1 MGAALL
7 SFLAMAALA
16 LLGRAA
22 AGGLALPDRT
32 MRLLGWGG
40 IALAGL
46 LLLARQVTLAA
57 TLAGLSA
64 LLLIRTPASRGRQG
78 AERAST
84 ARSEGLAMRLDHESG
99 EIDGEVLAG
108 SFAGRTLSG
117 MSLEELMAF
126 AAEIPEDDP
135 DTARLLRAYLD
146 RVHPDWRGEAGEE
159 APESAPRS
167 GMTQAE
173 ALSLLGL
180 EEGADRDAILAAHRR
195 LMKRVHP
202 DLGGSAALAAQINEA
217 KDRLLAGL

>member
-1 MGAALL
+1 MGPALL

-40 IALAGL
+40 VALAGL
-46 LLLARQVTLAA
+46 LLLARQATLAA

-64 LLLIRTPASRGRQG
+64 ALLIRTPAGRGGGGRQ
-78 AERAST
+78 AAST

-99 EIDGEVLAG
+99 EMDGEVLAG
-108 SFAGRTLSG
+108 GFAGRALSS
-117 MSLEELMAF
+117 MTLEELLAF

-146 RVHPDWRGEAGEE
+146 RVHPDWRGAAGGTP
-159 APESAPRS
+159 PESPPQG
-167 GMTQAE
+167 GMTRAD

-180 EEGADRDAILAAHRR
+180 EEGADRAAVLDAHRR

-217 KDRLLAGL
+217 KDRLLAEL